1 MRFLVFGARAVAQG
15 GDEVGG
21 RRNDHRDLDR
31 NGRLGSEPDQATLD
45 IGVQTQADESV
56 GAIADNAVTTDD
68 G

>member
-1 MRFLVFGARAVAQG
+1 MTRSAGAETITVTSTATV
-15 GDEVGG
+15 
-21 RRNDHRDLDR
+21 
-31 NGRLGSEPDQATLD
+31 GSEPDQATLD